1 MFFGGSIENSKNNT
15 ISELYQNLTFETLS
29 GAREIQ
35 FEWISDLFLNITY
48 KLQHCILLN
57 IEKKKD
63 SDTKKYNDL
72 VKEIYDFDEKPS
84 VDDKFQEQIVVGILI
99 NVLYDHIKTEESYVE
114 PTVQDAQTIDE
125 EIKQEN
131 KDFLQIAAK
140 INKIIWCQLHKK
152 VTF

>member
-1 MFFGGSIENSKNNT
+1 M
-15 ISELYQNLTFETLS
+15 
-29 GAREIQ
+29 
-35 FEWISDLFLNITY
+35 
-48 KLQHCILLN
+48 QHCILLN

>member
-1 MFFGGSIENSKNNT
+1 M
-15 ISELYQNLTFETLS
+15 
-29 GAREIQ
+29 
-35 FEWISDLFLNITY
+35 
-48 KLQHCILLN
+48 
-57 IEKKKD
+57 
-63 SDTKKYNDL
+63 
-72 VKEIYDFDEKPS
+72 
-84 VDDKFQEQIVVGILI
+84 
-99 NVLYDHIKTEESYVE
+99 VLYDHIKTEESYVE